1 MDRIQAMLVFVTVV
15 EKRSLSA
22 AAAALGMSLPSV
34 SRILSRLERELGVR
48 LVARSARGLA
58 ETDGGRLYFRSCQR
72 ILADLREADTA
83 VQSHTQ
89 VPAGELRVTAPVTF
103 GRYHVAPSI
112 AQFLERYPRLS
123 VYLSLTDQ
131 CEHLTEQRLD
141 VAIRVSTLRGQG
153 LTARRLGYVQR
164 VVVGS
169 RDYFQG
175 HSQPTH
181 PRDLVR
187 HNCMHFSHY
196 LRADEWNFSDQSRA
210 VAIKV
215 RGRMRTNNQ
224 EALLDAVLAGA
235 GLAMLPTWL
244 IREPLQD
251 GRLQRVLTEF
261 EAPRTPVY
269 AVFARSGV
277 PPNKVRLLVDFL
289 ADQYRD
295 RDVLAADEATSLAAS
310 ATLSA

>member
-1 MDRIQAMLVFVTVV
+1 MDRIQAMQVFVTVV
-15 EKRSLSA
+15 EKRSLSTA
-22 AAAALGMSLPSV
+22 AVALGMSLPSV
-34 SRILSRLERELGVR
+34 SRILATLERELGVR
-48 LVARSARGLA
+48 LIARSTRGLA
-58 ETDGGRLYFRSCQR
+58 ETDGGRLYYRRCQR
-72 ILADLREADTA
+72 ILADLCEADTA

-112 AQFLERYPRLS
+112 AEFLERYPRLS

-131 CEHLTEQRLD
+131 CEHLAEQRLD

-164 VVVGS
+164 AVVGS
-169 RDYFQG
+169 RDYFER
-175 HSQPTH
+175 HSKPTH
-181 PRDLVR
+181 PRDLV
-187 HNCMHFSHY
+187 HHTCMHFTHY
-196 LRADEWNFSDQSRA
+196 LRADEWNFTDQGRA
-210 VAIKV
+210 VTIKV

-251 GRLQRVLTEF
+251 GRLKRVLTEF

-269 AVFARSGV
+269 AVFPRSGV
-277 PPNKVRLLVDFL
+277 PPNKVRALVEFL
-289 ADQYRD
+289 ADRYRE
-295 RDVLAADEATSLAAS
+295 REVLAAESHIDEKAPATGAG
-310 ATLSA
+310 